1 MKQKDYPTY
10 WDDEDRAN
18 YIDLI
23 TRGQAL
29 IGKTLSKNDDFL
41 IDMSATITINQMKG
55 YSSNVS
61 PAEIEA
67 QMLSHQEAL
76 KYAQVYTPENIYE
89 AGQHPLELSPAVINE
104 PHDDEEKKEKHAYN
118 LDLIQ

>member
-76 KYAQVYTPENIYE
+76 KYAQVYTPENMYE
-89 AGQHPLELSPAVINE
+89 EGQHPLELSPAVINE
-104 PHDDEEKKEKHAYN
+104 PHDNEEEKEKHAYN